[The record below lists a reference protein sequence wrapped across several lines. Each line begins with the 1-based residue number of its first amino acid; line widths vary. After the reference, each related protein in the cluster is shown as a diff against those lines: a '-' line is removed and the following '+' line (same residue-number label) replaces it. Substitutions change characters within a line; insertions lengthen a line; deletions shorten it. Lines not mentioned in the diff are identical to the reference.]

1 MNTHVTATFT
11 FTQQYTGDGDPMK
24 NLGKSKVY
32 MKKNDE
38 ISTSYSLGVL
48 NYYNC
53 ALGGGLG
60 YVFNF

>member
-1 MNTHVTATFT
+1 
-11 FTQQYTGDGDPMK
+11 MK
-24 NLGKSKVY
+24 NLGKSNVY

-53 ALGGGLG
+53 ALGGGLV